1 MTERSFDD
9 YARFIRR
16 NAALIILVAAI
27 TGLIAFAVSLGQPS
41 KYRASAKILVS
52 ATSGDTISSNED
64 PTRVIDTL
72 VKLAKSEDILS
83 YAAAQAGLSKTG
95 LDETTGVTGS
105 ATADVITVT
114 ATERSA
120 KLAAIYSNG
129 LANGFVRWREKQVRD
144 QTQARIAFLERQLS
158 ALRGQSTPSAVAAA
172 SDIRTQLSQ
181 AQAELQVPNSDLVII
196 TPAKAPTSRFA
207 PSPLRN
213 GILALIAGVFLGLA
227 LSAIRERADRRIRSD
242 DELEEIYG
250 APILGRMPF
259 IAGARNGERRA
270 ALADFATASPLA
282 DSFRTIRT
290 NVSLFRRLEGATQV
304 ILVTSAV
311 AGEGK
316 TTITANL
323 ARAFA
328 ASGQRVLAISGD
340 VHSPMLHLVLTT
352 EAGGAKPVG
361 IVELL
366 ADDLSLQASVRAH
379 RLLAPDGRSVSVSV
393 LANARR
399 FPDPSILYQSDVM
412 EKLLVAARKM
422 FDVILMDSP
431 PLLANAESALLA
443 TRADGFIMASRA
455 GSLTRVQA
463 AQAAKIL
470 EATELRPLGIIVTGR
485 PSDEGAYYGY
495 GYDEAT
501 PGNAV
506 AAAAPGVARWKG
518 TRSVSSGVPSRTG
531 VEAQPQGRTRL

>member
-16 NAALIILVAAI
+16 NAGLIILVAVI
-27 TGLIAFAVSLGQPS
+27 TGLIAFAVSLSQPS
-41 KYRASAKILVS
+41 KYRASSKILVS

-64 PTRVIDTL
+64 PTRIIDTL
-72 VKLAKSEDILS
+72 VKLAKSDDVLT
-83 YAAAQAGLSKTG
+83 YAAAQGGVSKTA
-95 LDETTGVTGS
+95 LEQTTGVSGS
-105 ATADVITVT
+105 ATADVVTVT

-120 KLAAIYSNG
+120 KLAATY
-129 LANGFVRWREKQVRD
+129 ANALSSGFVRWREKQTRD
-144 QTQARIAFLERQLS
+144 QTQARISVLQRQLA
-158 ALRGQSTPSAVAAA
+158 ALGGQSTPSAVAAA
-172 SDIRTQLSQ
+172 SDVRTQLSQ

-196 TPAKAPTSRFA
+196 SPATSPTSRFA
-207 PSPLRN
+207 PSPARN
-213 GILALIAGVFLGLA
+213 GILALIAGLFLGLA

-250 APILGRMPF
+250 APILGRMPYV
-259 IAGARNGERRA
+259 AGARHGERTA

-290 NVSLFRRLEGATQV
+290 NVSLFRRIETETQV

-316 TTITANL
+316 TPITANL

-328 ASGQRVLAISGD
+328 VSGQRVLAISGD

-352 EAGGAKPVG
+352 GTGGATPVG
-361 IVELL
+361 IVEVL
-366 ADDLSLQASVRAH
+366 ADDLPLATSVRTH
-379 RLLAPDGRSVSVSV
+379 RVLAPDGRAASVSV

-399 FPDPSILYQSDVM
+399 FPDPSILYQSEVM
-412 EKLLVAARKM
+412 EKLLDAARKS

-443 TRADGFIMASRA
+443 TRADGFILASRA
-455 GSLTRVQA
+455 GMLTRVQA
-463 AQAAKIL
+463 RQAAKTL
-470 EATELRPLGIIVTGR
+470 EAAALRPLGIVVTGR
-485 PSDEGAYYGY
+485 PTSEGAYYGY
-495 GYDEAT
+495 GYGDAEPAASRPAGDPGTSRWRRTRRGGNVT
-501 PGNAV
+501 PRG
-506 AAAAPGVARWKG
+506 GI
-518 TRSVSSGVPSRTG
+518 
-531 VEAQPQGRTRL
+531 EAQPQARTRL